1 MEEALYNKS
10 ITCPV
15 CDKKIEVTK
24 VKSRSCIVSSRDT
37 DFCVYYKTVNP
48 MFYDAWVCEFCGY
61 AAQSDRFEEIS
72 SSNAQKVIKEI
83 TPRWKKRNFTGVRSA
98 EKALEAFKLALYN
111 AQMIDSKPSD
121 YTKICMRIAW
131 LYRILKD
138 EREDKFLKYALK
150 FYYEVYEKEDLPAG
164 KMDEFTCMYMIAE
177 LNRRLGDYDEAIK
190 WFNRLVSSQDAR
202 KNKLIMEMAREQY
215 YITKEQKEKLTLA

>member
-15 CDKKIEVTK
+15 CGKKIEVTR

-72 SSNAQKVIKEI
+72 SRDAEKVIKEI
-83 TPRWKKRNFTGVRSA
+83 SPGGK
-98 EKALEAFKLALYN
+98 
-111 AQMIDSKPSD
+111 
-121 YTKICMRIAW
+121 
-131 LYRILKD
+131 
-138 EREDKFLKYALK
+138 
-150 FYYEVYEKEDLPAG
+150 EVLQG
-164 KMDEFTCMYMIAE
+164 
-177 LNRRLGDYDEAIK
+177 
-190 WFNRLVSSQDAR
+190 
-202 KNKLIMEMAREQY
+202 
-215 YITKEQKEKLTLA
+215 